1 MVHSGNVGA
10 AEGADDGADDVE
22 GANVGAAD
30 DDGADDVDGAT
41 EDEGANEG
49 AAENNG
55 ISRRC
60 PDWCSSTI
68 INSSQIFV
76 FLSLPSTLNDFAPYL
91 HPFESN
97 PASR

>member
-10 AEGADDGADDVE
+10 ADVGADDVD
-22 GANVGAAD
+22 GANEGEAD
-30 DDGADDVDGAT
+30 DDGASDVDGAT

-60 PDWCSSTI
+60 PDWCSSTV

-76 FLSLPSTLNDFAPYL
+76 FLSLPSIFNDFAPYL
-91 HPFESN
+91 DPFGCN
-97 PASR
+97 PMSR